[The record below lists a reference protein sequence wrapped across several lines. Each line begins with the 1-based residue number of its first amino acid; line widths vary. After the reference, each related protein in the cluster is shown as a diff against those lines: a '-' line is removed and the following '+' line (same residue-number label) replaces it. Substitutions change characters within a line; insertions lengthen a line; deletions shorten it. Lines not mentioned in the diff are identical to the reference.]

1 MKDRRIPFAVA
12 ITEKE
17 LLKNRWDELSFP
29 QRVVLK
35 ALYGVPLDPESVDP
49 AGWTELDYWA
59 AQQGYGKYDELG
71 YLVDILHHPEYT
83 PKDYEEAWLVCGRRW
98 GKTDAAASTIVAYEA
113 TMGGHEA
120 HVRPGQPVICFQIAQ
135 DLRMAKY
142 SLHLIKAT
150 LESSPAMR
158 AQIKDV
164 VADRIDLKSGL
175 SIVTVP
181 PTLKSV
187 RGYANPVTVLD
198 EVGVWYQDSD
208 SANPDYEIYRAVK
221 PAQAQF
227 PNKKL
232 VGISSPW
239 NKAGLLFNYWEAGTD
254 GRRAPLHEKERY
266 SGCLVAHSPTGSSG
280 NIKVAR
286 QFLRVEASRDPRAFE
301 REYLAVFQDSI
312 SGFFSS
318 ALLSSAVDKGATSR
332 PPQQPNYYVAAI
344 DPAFRHD
351 SFALT
356 IVHADPEKGIVQDVV
371 KRWKP
376 EGGRPVD
383 PGMVMAEIAGIIKL
397 YHIPVVYSDQYQLES
412 LQYIANQMGFAIQG
426 VDFTG
431 SSKAE
436 IYGSLQTLVNTERIR
451 LLDEPEM
458 VKELKSLEKRMLP
471 GGGVQISAPL
481 GMHDD
486 LATVTALA
494 AHQAT
499 WFLPAK
505 PRVPKELEEVTR
517 IKTPFE
523 LVQEQIARNKNDSG
537 MTPWD

>member
-1 MKDRRIPFAVA
+1 M
-12 ITEKE
+12 
-17 LLKNRWDELSFP
+17 P
-29 QRVVLK
+29 QQVVLK
-35 ALYGVPLDPESVDP
+35 SLYGVPLDPERTDEF
-49 AGWTELDYWA
+49 GWTEEDYWA
-59 AQQGYGKYDELG
+59 AQQGYARYDELG
-71 YLVDILHHPEYT
+71 YLIEVLHRPDYT
-83 PKDYEEAWLVCGRRW
+83 PKNYDEAWLVCGRRW

-120 HVRPGQPVICFQIAQ
+120 YVRPGQPVICFQIAQ

-175 SIVTVP
+175 TIVTVP

-239 NKAGLLFNYWEAGTD
+239 NKAGLLFSYFEAGTE
-254 GRRAPLHEKERY
+254 GAKAPIADRERFTN
-266 SGCLVAHSPTGSSG
+266 CLVAHSPTGSSG
-280 NIKVAR
+280 HQRVTR
-286 QFLRVEASRDPRAFE
+286 EFLRIEAARDPRAFE
-301 REYLAVFQDSI
+301 REYLAQFQDSI
-312 SGFFSS
+312 SGFLST
-318 ALLSSAVDKGATSR
+318 LLLAHAVDVGVESR
-332 PPQQPNYYVAAI
+332 PPDRTNYYVAAI

-356 IVHADPEKGIVQDVV
+356 VVHADATKGIVQDVI
-371 KRWKP
+371 KRWSPKD
-376 EGGRPVD
+376 GRPVD
-383 PGMVMAEIAGIIKL
+383 PGMVMREIAGILKT
-397 YHIPVVYSDQYQLES
+397 YGIPVVYSDQYQLES
-412 LQYIANQMGFAIQG
+412 LQYIAGQLGFAIQG

-431 SSKAE
+431 TSKAE
-436 IYGSLQTLVNTERIR
+436 IYGSLQSLVNTERIR
-451 LLDEPEM
+451 LLDNAELL
-458 VKELKSLEKRMLP
+458 KELRSIEKRMLP
-471 GGGVQISAPL
+471 GGGVQITAPL

-494 AHQAT
+494 AAKST
-499 WFLPAK
+499 WFLPAT
-505 PRVPKELEEVTR
+505 PRVSAEEAEAKR

-523 LVQEQIARNKNDSG
+523 AVQEQLKRERMHSG
-537 MTPWD
+537 AGSWD